1 MTKLLDILNIVFLD
15 NEEEYNLLID
25 EYYKIMNGVEEQDK

>member
-25 EYYKIMNGVEEQDK
+25 EYYEIMNGVEEQDK

>member
-25 EYYKIMNGVEEQDK
+25 EYYEIIDGAEEQDK